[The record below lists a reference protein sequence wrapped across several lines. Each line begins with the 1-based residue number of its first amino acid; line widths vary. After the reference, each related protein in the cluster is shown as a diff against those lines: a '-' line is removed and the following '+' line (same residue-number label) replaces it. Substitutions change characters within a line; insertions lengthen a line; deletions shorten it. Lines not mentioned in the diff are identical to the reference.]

1 MLTKLALKA
10 QLHDCDRRI
19 LLNHAN
25 QQAIVFPRDG
35 SRDAAEKMLALKS
48 EMSILQTERAEVQ
61 AEVISQ
67 RNPFLQPTAM
77 A

>member
-19 LLNHAN
+19 LLNHAR
-25 QQAIVFPRDG
+25 QEAMVFPQDG
-35 SRDAAEKMLALKS
+35 SRDAAEKMLGLKS
-48 EMSILQTERAEVQ
+48 EMSILQSERAEVQ
-61 AEVISQ
+61 AEVINQ

>member
-19 LLNHAN
+19 LLNHAR
-25 QQAIVFPRDG
+25 QEAIVFPRDG
-35 SRDAAEKMLALKS
+35 SRDAADKMLGLKS
-48 EMSILQTERAEVQ
+48 EMSALQTERAQVQ
-61 AEVISQ
+61 IEVINQ